1 MYIKRKFRKIISL
14 LLILS
19 SLMGISSH
27 LNIPYAS
34 ADTNLNWIITDPSE
48 PEKTFDDNG
57 IYWKQTHKTGNES
70 SIRYRTEY
78 FLISKEPFRTGER
91 MNSSYNRSFDKIRVS
106 FNMDKVTSSG
116 GETTNEY
123 RIDYDDFIR
132 AITELGIHA
141 NNLKLSDGGIDVY
154 VNPVYGRYTGSY
166 DDPTYVKGA
175 REIIGLQEMLS
186 YSWSEGTQSTLPGL
200 YNKRYVITR
209 DNLYPVEA
217 IAVDEA
223 GNTMTNITDKTGKS
237 ISSPFYTDETMYS
250 SPFTY
255 TLPDNLREIK
265 SGTKKYEYTGSFI
278 YNYTS
283 RDHTDEKDTVSGNTL
298 SLGSSPLVLP
308 GSKLIIRYKYA
319 PISEPC
325 NVNVQAVDEAGE

>member
-48 PEKTFDDNG
+48 PEKTFNNNG
-57 IYWKQTHKTGNES
+57 IYWEQEHKTGNES

-78 FLISKEPFRTGER
+78 FLISKKPFRTGER

-106 FNMDKVTSSG
+106 FKIKKVTSSG
-116 GETTNEY
+116 GETVNEY

-132 AITELGIHA
+132 AITEVGISA
-141 NNLKLSDGGIDVY
+141 YDLKLSSGIDVY
-154 VNPVYGRYTGSY
+154 VNPVYGRYTGPY
-166 DDPTYVKGA
+166 DNPTYVKGA
-175 REIIGLQEMLS
+175 SEIKGLQEMLS
-186 YSWSEGTQSTLPGL
+186 YYWSEDTQIKLPKL
-200 YNKRYVITR
+200 YNKKFTVIK

-217 IAVDEA
+217 VVVDEA